1 MQVWNSATGK
11 RLALCSPGHDG
22 PVKWVSA
29 ARTLGTALVSIGG
42 STLKVWDA
50 SRWMCVRTVDI
61 SAQPDD
67 VPPRGLPPG
76 MTVPATPHV
85 PPVSTLS
92 RATLMAASMQAI
104 PSSMYGDSK
113 HDPRVLAGSGKDLIQ
128 QDSLAELPSS
138 VMDDLAMPSLSF
150 SASKS
155 LIDKDMDTRVLPEGV
170 HDTHDASGAA
180 RVRGIPPHF
189 PRRAG
194 THADPMSAL
203 KTITAHDSAHGDGT
217 TGVLAFEGIAT
228 VQPRPTIVPITDNAF
243 RVALVIEVRGEHQL
257 EGHHIVCGYG
267 DGSLQVF
274 SVFDW
279 TFQYR
284 IPNAHHAAVTALLQF
299 PDGTLV
305 SAACDGV
312 FKVRAVCDHCGC
324 QQ

>member
-1 MQVWNSATGK
+1 
-11 RLALCSPGHDG
+11 
-22 PVKWVSA
+22 
-29 ARTLGTALVSIGG
+29 
-42 STLKVWDA
+42 
-50 SRWMCVRTVDI
+50 MCVRTVDI

-67 VPPRGLPPG
+67 VAPRGLPPG

-92 RATLMAASMQAI
+92 RATLMAASMQAM

-113 HDPRVLAGSGKDLIQ
+113 QDPRVAGKGLIP

-138 VMDDLAMPSLSF
+138 VMDDLAVPSLSL
-150 SASKS
+150 SASRY
-155 LIDKDMDTRVLPEGV
+155 LNDKEVDASALPEG
-170 HDTHDASGAA
+170 TFDAPSPA

-203 KTITAHDSAHGDGT
+203 KTITAHDTTQGDST
-217 TGVLAFEGIAT
+217 VGVLAFEGIAT

-267 DGSLQVF
+267 DGSLQIF

-312 FKVRAVCDHCGC
+312 FKVHAVCDLRGC
-324 QQ
+324 MRYSTGFCDRCSACSAGVETA